1 MAYLI
6 PLFIAP
12 AIFLLL
18 LLIAQ
23 AGMEKKNLALFAA
36 SYLFGF
42 VAALP
47 MIIAIYLVNT
57 YWLVHVESL
66 RRILFYGFILIGFL
80 SELTKFLILRYK
92 YMPNEHLTKPFD
104 GVLFSVMV
112 SMGFATLANIYFYF
126 KWDYTDNLLTVLYAV
141 PFANLLTSIILG
153 FFVGMGKFRSS
164 GSFDSLTGLLAAIF
178 FNGFFSFCLFS
189 QDYLLLAM
197 VAAGTL
203 IICIMLSVRS
213 INTDV
218 KSIM

>member
-12 AIFLLL
+12 AFFLLL

-23 AGMEKKNLALFAA
+23 AGMEKKTLKLFAG
-36 SYLFGF
+36 SYFFGF

-57 YWLVHVESL
+57 YWLVHVQSL
-66 RRILFYGFILIGFL
+66 RRILFYGFVLIGFL
-80 SELTKFLILRYK
+80 SEVTKFVILRYK
-92 YMPNEHLTKPFD
+92 YITNPQITKPFD
-104 GVLFSVMV
+104 GILFSIMI

-126 KWDYTDNLLTVLYAV
+126 QWDYSDNLLTVLYAV
-141 PFANLLTSIILG
+141 PFANLLTGIILG
-153 FFVGMGKFRSS
+153 FFVGMGKFRTSS
-164 GSFDSLTGLLAAIF
+164 SFDSLTGLVAAVF

-189 QDYLLLAM
+189 QDYLLLAL

-203 IICIMLSVRS
+203 LICIMLSVRS

-218 KSIM
+218 KSVM